1 MENPRAEKVSVVDEV
16 REKLEGADAVL
27 LTEYRGL
34 KVGELATLRNAMA
47 PAGGEY
53 KIYKNTLVR
62 IAAQSIGLDI
72 DSLLTGPTALALV
85 STQADGTPGDI
96 ASVAK
101 AIQDFSKGQPL
112 LVLKGGVLGET
123 ILDAGGAKALASLPT
138 GPEIYS
144 RLAGAINSQARGMAS
159 VVSGVHRS
167 IAYVLQ
173 AAIDAQ
179 AFGGDAPAPST
190 EVTAE
195 AAPAAEAEAP
205 EVAEEATAEASET
218 TTETVAEAATDPTE
232 DTPAADDAA
241 PESED

>member
-1 MENPRAEKVSVVDEV
+1 
-16 REKLEGADAVL
+16 
-27 LTEYRGL
+27 
-34 KVGELATLRNAMA
+34 
-47 PAGGEY
+47 
-53 KIYKNTLVR
+53 
-62 IAAQSIGLDI
+62 
-72 DSLLTGPTALALV
+72 
-85 STQADGTPGDI
+85 
-96 ASVAK
+96 
-101 AIQDFSKGQPL
+101 
-112 LVLKGGVLGET
+112 
-123 ILDAGGAKALASLPT
+123 
-138 GPEIYS
+138 
-144 RLAGAINSQARGMAS
+144 MAS